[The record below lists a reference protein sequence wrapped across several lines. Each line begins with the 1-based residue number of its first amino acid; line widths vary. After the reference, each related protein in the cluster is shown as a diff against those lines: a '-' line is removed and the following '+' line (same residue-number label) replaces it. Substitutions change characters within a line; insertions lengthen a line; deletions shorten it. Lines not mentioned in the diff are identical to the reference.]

1 MIIVT
6 GATGFVGRYLVDQL
20 VTDGFDVLATGRSQA
35 GEEYYKK
42 QGIPFA
48 RLDITRGEDFDKLPK
63 QGVEAI
69 AHVAALLSID
79 ISQWT
84 AKDYLMTNA
93 LGTYNV
99 LEYCRKNNVNKVVY
113 TMTHS
118 DVNRAKEVT
127 ITEETPRQFGATYGL
142 GNTVPF
148 IVSKIAGNTFIEV
161 YDRDGIIQGIMLR
174 LPGLRGYGSRDTYY
188 NCVFHQFIQ
197 KAMKSAPIE
206 IWGEHKTVRD
216 LIYVKD
222 VVAAIIKALRN
233 ERAHGLYN
241 IGSGKGLTIEE
252 EAKAIVKVFSPPD
265 KPSKL
270 VYRPDIE
277 EVRKRSYIWD
287 ISKAKRD
294 LGWEP
299 EYSYE
304 EALIDYKKEMDRKHF
319 EIEQRPVIE
328 N

>member
-6 GATGFVGRYLVDQL
+6 GAAGFIGRYLVDQL

-48 RLDITRGEDFDKLPK
+48 RLDITREEDFDKLPK
-63 QGVEAI
+63 QGVEAV
-69 AHVAALLSID
+69 AHVAALLLID
-79 ISQWT
+79 VAGWT
-84 AKDYLMTNA
+84 PMDYLMTNA

-99 LEYCRKNNVNKVVY
+99 VEYCRKNNVDKVVY

-118 DVNRAKEVT
+118 DVNRNKDLLV
-127 ITEETPRQFGATYGL
+127 TEETPRQFGSTYGS
-142 GNTVPF
+142 GNGLPF
-148 IVSKIAGNTFIEV
+148 IISKIAGSTFVEI
-161 YDRDGIIQGIMLR
+161 YDRDNVVQGLIFR
-174 LPGLRGYGSRDTYY
+174 LANIRGYGSRDTYY

-197 KAMKSAPIE
+197 KAIKSEPIE

-222 VVAAIIKALRN
+222 VVAAIIKVLQS
-233 ERAHGLYN
+233 EKAHGLYN
-241 IGSGKGLTIEE
+241 IGSGKGLTIED
-252 EAKAIVKVFSPPD
+252 EAKAIIKVFSPPD

-277 EVRKRSYIWD
+277 EVRKISCIFD

-299 EYSYE
+299 KYSYE
-304 EALIDYKKEMDRKHF
+304 EGLKDYKKEM
-319 EIEQRPVIE
+319 ELQRFRIG
-328 N
+328 

>member
-20 VTDGFDVLATGRSQA
+20 VKDDVEVLATSRNKA
-35 GEEYYKK
+35 GEEYYKNRGVPYAK
-42 QGIPFA
+42 
-48 RLDITRGEDFDKLPK
+48 LDITHEEDFDKLPK
-63 QGVEAI
+63 HGVEAI
-69 AHVAALLSID
+69 AHLAALLSID
-79 ISQWT
+79 IAQWT

-99 LEYCRKNNVNKVVY
+99 LEYCQKSSVKKIIY

-127 ITEETPRQFGATYGL
+127 ITEETPRQFGVTYGL

-148 IVSKIAGNTFIEV
+148 IISKIAGNTFVEV
-161 YDRDGIIQGIMLR
+161 YDRDGIIQAIMFR
-174 LPGLRGYGSRDTYY
+174 LPGVRGYGSRDTYY
-188 NCVFHQFIQ
+188 NTVFHQFIQ
-197 KAMKSAPIE
+197 KAIRSEPIE

-222 VVAAIIKALRN
+222 VVAAIIKALRSDK
-233 ERAHGLYN
+233 AHGLYN
-241 IGSGKGLTIEE
+241 IGSGKGLTIED
-252 EAKAIVKVFSPPD
+252 EAKAIIKVFSPSG
-265 KPSKL
+265 KPSRL

-294 LGWEP
+294 LDWEP
-299 EYSYE
+299 KYSYE
-304 EALIDYKKEMDRKHF
+304 EALTDYKKEMERGYF
-319 EIEQRPVIE
+319 ETKE
-328 N
+328 